1 MPITFETI
9 TVRSVYAGCTDKEA
23 PNYDP
28 KAGFDDGSCIDKAFG
43 ECVNNSIQS
52 LSLQDCSSEETTK
65 YLKIFSVYQSLLEA
79 IKEKSSY
86 KVDMY
91 NKKLAE
97 LCNAKYCKNC

>member
-1 MPITFETI
+1 MITFESI
-9 TVRSVYAGCTDKEA
+9 TVKAVTQGCTNPEA

-28 KAGFDDGSCIDKAFG
+28 NASVENGSCIDKAFG

-52 LSLQDCSSEETTK
+52 LSLQDCTHEESNR
-65 YLKIFSVYQSLLEA
+65 YLKIFAVYQSLLEA
-79 IKEKSSY
+79 IKEKNSY

-97 LCNAKYCKNC
+97 LCNAEHCKNC